1 MIFESLQINKI
12 TYLVEENDLVLAF
25 VLTEANIDKRIVTS
39 QIIIKIIIKVS
50 FYANNLFETR
60 AAVQGES
67 RNNNIFCFSCE
78 FYKNKHKA
86 KRSIYG
92 TNPIRL
98 NLNRILPKVLLILLV
113 HR

>member
-67 RNNNIFCFSCE
+67 RNNNIFFASLAN
-78 FYKNKHKA
+78 FIK
-86 KRSIYG
+86 
-92 TNPIRL
+92 TNIRQ
-98 NLNRILPKVLLILLV
+98 NAQFTEPTLLD
-113 HR
+113 